1 MDYQILKRGDAAYPQ
16 RLLERLGSE
25 APGVLYYLGPL
36 SHLNQFTM
44 AVISADSISG
54 LAMMAANQVLFT
66 VREYTMNYIGG
77 WHSVMETEIFRLGLF
92 RKNVR
97 VTLFSAKGLG
107 RETFESFLNDRF
119 CPPLHEFPERE
130 EYDRRAREGELLIL
144 SVTDPQEGRTHKK
157 NVIARNWTACALA
170 DVVFIPF
177 AEQGTKTLAM
187 AERVSRAG
195 IPIFT
200 TDHESNKTL
209 HTLGIIGLD
218 RKTVGTYLEQLGAT
232 KAESRESPGSK
243 PILLDAVPDTFKELP
258 PNHNAPEQASLWQRK
273 RPS

>member
-1 MDYQILKRGDAAYPQ
+1 MDYQVLKKDSPGYPK

-25 APGVLYYLGPL
+25 ALTELYYHGPL
-36 SHLNQFTM
+36 SHLKHFTM
-44 AVISADSISG
+44 AVISSDSISG

-66 VREYTMNYIGG
+66 IREYAMNYIGG

-92 RKNVR
+92 RKNVY

-107 RETFESFLNDRF
+107 KETFESFLNDRF

-144 SVTDPQEGRTHKK
+144 SITDPQEGRTHKK

-177 AEQGTKTLAM
+177 AQQGTKTLAM
-187 AERVSRAG
+187 AEQVVHVG
-195 IPIFT
+195 IPVFT
-200 TDHESNKTL
+200 TDHESNKGL
-209 HTLGIIGLD
+209 HTLGVIGLD
-218 RKTVGTYLEQLGAT
+218 RKTVGDYLERLGAT
-232 KAESRESPGSK
+232 KAENRESPVSK
-243 PILLDAVPDTFKELP
+243 TILPDSVKELP
-258 PNHNAPEQASLWQRK
+258 TKYEASEQVPLWQRK